1 MGCQKHAFRER
12 DCLACEVKELKA
24 QNKAQSQAQARVNRQ
39 ARQLEA
45 QEVYQAELDAD
56 LARFEMQLEMEAAER
71 ARADQA
77 RYRRAMWEQ
86 TPDGQAWAELSQR
99 GAQWMVHAQSH
110 DDALLEQWQRAVEP
124 RWFEPGFEKVQKA
137 AAAKVGFPESIMWR
151 ALGVAGI
158 FFLLGL
164 KWRGDTT
171 IHVITCVAL
180 LVAIVFGVRW
190 RQAKPLYDDAA
201 RPLSYLQEHG
211 DEVKAFVE
219 RYGANPFTEPE
230 KLPSWREGLTR
241 GQNAAQI
248 QAVKGWVYLDLN
260 KFPAASSLPTLPP
273 IVARSDLSDWPGPVA
288 QALRARLTQN

>member
-24 QNKAQSQAQARVNRQ
+24 QNKAQSQAQTRAERQ
-39 ARQLEA
+39 AQQVDPYEY
-45 QEVYQAELDAD
+45 YQAETEAF
-56 LARFEMQLEMEAAER
+56 LAQVEAEYAAQAAAEE
-71 ARADQA
+71 RADQA

-86 TPDGQAWAELSQR
+86 TPDGQAWAEFSRQ
-99 GAQWMVHAQSH
+99 GQQWLKDVGTH
-110 DDALLEQWQRAVEP
+110 DGALLPEWQHAVEP
-124 RWFEPGFEKVQKA
+124 SWFTEEGKA
-137 AAAKVGFPESIMWR
+137 QRQSAKDMTELPLFLMLPAAVVFFLTLL
-151 ALGVAGI
+151 LGVLTSNHTIWLIKWGS
-158 FFLLGL
+158 FF
-164 KWRGDTT
+164 
-171 IHVITCVAL
+171 AM
-180 LVAIVFGVRW
+180 LVAVVWGFWAQHRYGV
-190 RQAKPLYDDAA
+190 QARSLDH
-201 RPLSYLQEHG
+201 LQKRS

-273 IVARSDLSDWPGPVA
+273 IVARSDLADWPEPVA

>member
-45 QEVYQAELDAD
+45 QEAYQAELDAD

-71 ARADQA
+71 ARAEQA

-99 GAQWMVHAQSH
+99 GEQWMVHAQAH

-124 RWFEPGFEKVQKA
+124 RWFTDEFEEARRA
-137 AAAKVGFPESIMWR
+137 ADRALSAPES
-151 ALGVAGI
+151 ALKA
-158 FFLLGL
+158 
-164 KWRGDTT
+164 
-171 IHVITCVAL
+171 AL
-180 LVAIVFGVRW
+180 LVGSALYVVNRGSENPVLTALMWAAFLVVPVCAILRLRAGRTYG
-190 RQAKPLYDDAA
+190 RAAIPLED
-201 RPLSYLQEHG
+201 RKRNS

-273 IVARSDLSDWPGPVA
+273 IVARSDLSDWPEPVA